1 MIMNMDIT
9 AITTM
14 LGTILGIITPLGG
27 VGAWLYRKQN
37 KRLKEAEA
45 ALAEANV
52 SKAKVESKADEWNI
66 WKEQLEAEREHV
78 KFKDE
83 RINELLRMN
92 ADKEDRHQQ
101 DIKDWEERFD
111 KQTDRLRDVQRDLL
125 ARTQQEIVYTKQIAD
140 LERERDFFKTWFCRR
155 EFGNEQC
162 DPENCGRREPKQS
175 VPIKYIPLEKT
186 KQIVPSSGN
195 DVSAI
200 DTNC

>member
-1 MIMNMDIT
+1 MAMDIT
-9 AITTM
+9 EITTM
-14 LGTILGIITPLGG
+14 LGTLLGIITPLGG

-92 ADKEDRHQQ
+92 AEKEDRHQQ
-101 DIKDWEERFD
+101 DIKDWEERFTN
-111 KQTDRLRDVQRDLL
+111 QTTFLRSVQRDLL
-125 ARTQQEIVYTKQIAD
+125 AKTQQEIVYTKKIAD
-140 LERERDFFKTWFCRR
+140 LERERDFFKLWFCRR

-162 DPENCGRREPKQS
+162 DPAKCGRREPQQS
-175 VPIKYIPLEKT
+175 IPIKYIPLDESNNT
-186 KQIVPSSGN
+186 IPINMN
-195 DVSAI
+195 DSH
-200 DTNC
+200 

>member
-1 MIMNMDIT
+1 MAMDIT
-9 AITTM
+9 EITTM

-92 ADKEDRHQQ
+92 AEKEDRHQQ
-101 DIKDWEERFD
+101 DIKDWEERFTN
-111 KQTDRLRDVQRDLL
+111 QTTFLRSVQRDLL
-125 ARTQQEIVYTKQIAD
+125 AKTQQEIVYTKKIAD
-140 LERERDFFKTWFCRR
+140 LERERDFFKLWFCRR
-155 EFGNEQC
+155 EFGNEKC
-162 DPENCGRREPKQS
+162 DPEKCGRREPQQS
-175 VPIKYIPLEKT
+175 IPMKYIPLDDST
-186 KQIVPSSGN
+186 NSSSIEVN
-195 DVSAI
+195 
-200 DTNC
+200 TPH

>member
-1 MIMNMDIT
+1 MDIT
-9 AITTM
+9 EITTM

-92 ADKEDRHQQ
+92 AEKEDRHQQ
-101 DIKDWEERFD
+101 DIKDWEERFTN
-111 KQTDRLRDVQRDLL
+111 QTTYLRSVQRDLL
-125 ARTQQEIVYTKQIAD
+125 IKTQQEIVYTKKIAD
-140 LERERDFFKTWFCRR
+140 LERERDYFKLWFCRR
-155 EFGNEQC
+155 EFGNEKC
-162 DPENCGRREPKQS
+162 DLDKCGRREPQQS
-175 VPIKYIPLEKT
+175 IPIKYIPLDELNKST
-186 KQIVPSSGN
+186 PIEASTPH
-195 DVSAI
+195 
-200 DTNC
+200 

>member
-1 MIMNMDIT
+1 MFMDIT
-9 AITTM
+9 EITTM

-92 ADKEDRHQQ
+92 AEKEDRHQQ
-101 DIKDWEERFD
+101 DIKDWEERFTN
-111 KQTDRLRDVQRDLL
+111 QTTYLRSVQRDLL
-125 ARTQQEIVYTKQIAD
+125 TKTQQEIVYTKKIAD
-140 LERERDFFKTWFCRR
+140 LERERDYFKLWFCRR
-155 EFGNEQC
+155 EFGNEKC
-162 DPENCGRREPKQS
+162 DPDKCGRREPQQS
-175 VPIKYIPLEKT
+175 IPIKYIPLDELNKST
-186 KQIVPSSGN
+186 SIEASIPH
-195 DVSAI
+195 
-200 DTNC
+200 

>member
-1 MIMNMDIT
+1 MFMDIT
-9 AITTM
+9 EITTM

-92 ADKEDRHQQ
+92 AEKEDRHQQ
-101 DIKDWEERFD
+101 DIKDWEERFTN
-111 KQTDRLRDVQRDLL
+111 QTTYLRSVQRDLL
-125 ARTQQEIVYTKQIAD
+125 TKTQQEIVYTKKIAD
-140 LERERDFFKTWFCRR
+140 LERERDYFKLWFCRR
-155 EFGNEQC
+155 EFGNEKC
-162 DPENCGRREPKQS
+162 DPDKCGRREPQQS
-175 VPIKYIPLEKT
+175 IPIKYIPLDELNKST
-186 KQIVPSSGN
+186 SIEASTPH
-195 DVSAI
+195 
-200 DTNC
+200 

>member
-1 MIMNMDIT
+1 MAMDIT
-9 AITTM
+9 EITTM

-92 ADKEDRHQQ
+92 AEKEDRHQQ
-101 DIKDWEERFD
+101 DIKDWEERFTS
-111 KQTDRLRDVQRDLL
+111 QTTYLRSVQRDLL
-125 ARTQQEIVYTKQIAD
+125 AKTQQEIVYTKKIAD
-140 LERERDFFKTWFCRR
+140 LERERDFFKLWFCRR
-155 EFGNEQC
+155 EFGNEKC
-162 DPENCGRREPKQS
+162 DPKKCGRREPQQS
-175 VPIKYIPLEKT
+175 IPIKYIPLDNSNQSTPIE
-186 KQIVPSSGN
+186 
-195 DVSAI
+195 VSPPI
-200 DTNC
+200 D

>member
-9 AITTM
+9 EITTM
-14 LGTILGIITPLGG
+14 LGTMLGIITPLGG

-125 ARTQQEIVYTKQIAD
+125 TRT
-140 LERERDFFKTWFCRR
+140 
-155 EFGNEQC
+155 
-162 DPENCGRREPKQS
+162 
-175 VPIKYIPLEKT
+175 
-186 KQIVPSSGN
+186 
-195 DVSAI
+195 
-200 DTNC
+200 

>member
-1 MIMNMDIT
+1 MDIT
-9 AITTM
+9 EITTM
-14 LGTILGIITPLGG
+14 LGTLLGIITPLGG

-92 ADKEDRHQQ
+92 AEKEDRHQQ
-101 DIKDWEERFD
+101 DIKDWEERFTN
-111 KQTDRLRDVQRDLL
+111 QTTFLRSVQRDLL
-125 ARTQQEIVYTKQIAD
+125 AKTQQEIVYTKKIAD
-140 LERERDFFKTWFCRR
+140 LERERDFFKLWFCRR
-155 EFGNEQC
+155 EFGSEQC
-162 DPENCGRREPKQS
+162 DPAKCGRREPQQS
-175 VPIKYIPLEKT
+175 IPIKYIPLDESNNIT
-186 KQIVPSSGN
+186 PVNMN
-195 DVSAI
+195 DSH
-200 DTNC
+200 

>member
-1 MIMNMDIT
+1 MDIT
-9 AITTM
+9 EITTM
-14 LGTILGIITPLGG
+14 LGTLLGIITPLGG

-92 ADKEDRHQQ
+92 AEKEDRHQQ
-101 DIKDWEERFD
+101 DIKDWEERFTN
-111 KQTDRLRDVQRDLL
+111 QTTFLRSVQRDLL
-125 ARTQQEIVYTKQIAD
+125 AKTQQEIVYTKKIAD
-140 LERERDFFKTWFCRR
+140 LERERDFFKLWFCRR

-162 DPENCGRREPKQS
+162 DPAKCGRREPQQS
-175 VPIKYIPLEKT
+175 IPIKYIPLDESNNIT
-186 KQIVPSSGN
+186 PVNMN
-195 DVSAI
+195 DSH
-200 DTNC
+200 

>member
-1 MIMNMDIT
+1 MDIT
-9 AITTM
+9 EITTM

-92 ADKEDRHQQ
+92 AEKEDRHQQ
-101 DIKDWEERFD
+101 DIKDWEERFTN
-111 KQTDRLRDVQRDLL
+111 QTTYLRSVQRDLL
-125 ARTQQEIVYTKQIAD
+125 TKTQQEIVYTKKIAD
-140 LERERDFFKTWFCRR
+140 LERERDYFKLWFCRR
-155 EFGNEQC
+155 EFGNEKC
-162 DPENCGRREPKQS
+162 DPDKCGRREPQQS
-175 VPIKYIPLEKT
+175 IPIKYIPLDELNKST
-186 KQIVPSSGN
+186 SIEASTPH
-195 DVSAI
+195 
-200 DTNC
+200 

>member
-1 MIMNMDIT
+1 MAMDIT
-9 AITTM
+9 EITTM

-45 ALAEANV
+45 ALAEAKV

-92 ADKEDRHQQ
+92 AEKEDRHQQ
-101 DIKDWEERFD
+101 DIKDWEERFTN
-111 KQTDRLRDVQRDLL
+111 QTTYLRSVQRDLL
-125 ARTQQEIVYTKQIAD
+125 AKTQQEIVYTKKIAD
-140 LERERDFFKTWFCRR
+140 LERERDFFKLWFCRR
-155 EFGNEQC
+155 EFGNEKC
-162 DPENCGRREPKQS
+162 DPDKCGRREPQQS
-175 VPIKYIPLEKT
+175 IPMKYIPLDEPT
-186 KQIVPSSGN
+186 K
-195 DVSAI
+195 SAPI
-200 DTNC
+200 EVNFPH

>member
-1 MIMNMDIT
+1 MAMDIT
-9 AITTM
+9 EITTM
-14 LGTILGIITPLGG
+14 LGTLLGIITPLGG

-92 ADKEDRHQQ
+92 AEKEDRHQQ
-101 DIKDWEERFD
+101 DIKDWEERFTN
-111 KQTDRLRDVQRDLL
+111 QTTFLRSVQRDLL
-125 ARTQQEIVYTKQIAD
+125 AKTQQEIVYTKKIAD
-140 LERERDFFKTWFCRR
+140 LERERDFFKLWFCRR

-162 DPENCGRREPKQS
+162 DPAKCGRREPQQS
-175 VPIKYIPLEKT
+175 IPIKYIPLDESNNIT
-186 KQIVPSSGN
+186 PVNMN
-195 DVSAI
+195 DSH
-200 DTNC
+200 

>member
-1 MIMNMDIT
+1 MDIT
-9 AITTM
+9 EITTM

-92 ADKEDRHQQ
+92 AEKEDRHQQ
-101 DIKDWEERFD
+101 DIKDWEERFTS
-111 KQTDRLRDVQRDLL
+111 QTTYLRSVQRDLL
-125 ARTQQEIVYTKQIAD
+125 AKTQQEIVYTKKIAD
-140 LERERDFFKTWFCRR
+140 LERERDFFKLWFCRR
-155 EFGNEQC
+155 EFGNEKC
-162 DPENCGRREPKQS
+162 DPKKCGRREPQQS
-175 VPIKYIPLEKT
+175 IPIKYIPLDNSNQSTPIE
-186 KQIVPSSGN
+186 
-195 DVSAI
+195 VSPPI
-200 DTNC
+200 D

>member
-1 MIMNMDIT
+1 MDIT
-9 AITTM
+9 EITTM

-92 ADKEDRHQQ
+92 AEKEDRHQQ
-101 DIKDWEERFD
+101 DIKDWEERFTN
-111 KQTDRLRDVQRDLL
+111 QTTYLRSVQRDLL
-125 ARTQQEIVYTKQIAD
+125 TKTQQEIVYTKKIAD
-140 LERERDFFKTWFCRR
+140 LERERDYFKLWFCRR
-155 EFGNEQC
+155 EFGNEKC
-162 DPENCGRREPKQS
+162 DPDKCGRREPQQS
-175 VPIKYIPLEKT
+175 IPIKYIPLDELNKST
-186 KQIVPSSGN
+186 PIEAS
-195 DVSAI
+195 
-200 DTNC
+200 THH